1 MNHVLH
7 LAQTVS
13 SAFLFRSKY
22 NVWAFA
28 RLPLRLCLRGRF
40 LFPYLVCCAFRPISC
55 FRALVAL

>member
-13 SAFLFRSKY
+13 TAALVRSRY
-22 NVWAFA
+22 NICASA

-40 LFPYLVCCAFRPISC
+40 LFRS
-55 FRALVAL
+55 